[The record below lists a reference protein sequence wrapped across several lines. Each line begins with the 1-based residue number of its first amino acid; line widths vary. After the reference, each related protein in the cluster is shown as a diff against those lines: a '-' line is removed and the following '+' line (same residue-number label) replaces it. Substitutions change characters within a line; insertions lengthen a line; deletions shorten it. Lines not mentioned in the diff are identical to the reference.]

1 MRESWA
7 KLRAIFLRRRLDADL
22 REEMDAHFQM
32 ELDEHLERGL
42 SPGDALHVARRA
54 FGNDAR
60 IRESSREAWMFIRLE
75 TLWQDIRY
83 ALRVLRR
90 SRGFALTAMFVMTLG
105 IGATTAA
112 FTLLDYVLLRPLPF
126 VEPERLV
133 VLHQTNLADGGS
145 RELVSPPNLIDWRTM
160 SQSFGSMG
168 AYISAFLPVNLSGH
182 GTPQRLD
189 TTLADGE
196 LFRTLGVQPAAGRL
210 FTDEET
216 RVDGANVV
224 VLSHGLAM
232 SLFGT
237 PVDAIGRTLSLDNRA
252 HTVVGV
258 MPPGF
263 AFPRADTALWR
274 PLAVSSPGLQQS
286 RSNHVLFAAARL
298 NAGVSIEQARSEMD
312 LIAEQLQQAY
322 PKDNAKTGIAVVGLR
337 GLLSPESRTLVVAVF
352 AAALCLLLIA
362 CTNLANLLYAR
373 AMAREHEVQVRV
385 AVGAARGRVLCQLL
399 TENLMLAM
407 LGGVLGA
414 VLAVSASPLLT
425 RLVPI
430 GLPITGTPDIDLRV
444 LVFTII
450 VTLSTTIVFG
460 IGPAW
465 RLSRLADLGA
475 LRLRSTGGSQT
486 QRLRSAL
493 VLAEVTGTVILLV
506 GAGLLVKALWRVQA
520 IDPGYRTHGVLTLR
534 TALPMPKY
542 GDAAARRDFY
552 TRVLG
557 ETRKLPGVTSAAYA
571 SYQPM
576 EAFSGGFTVVV
587 PGLADDP
594 QTAPS
599 AVVHFVTPDFFS
611 TLGISV
617 QNGRTMTA
625 ADDAESQPVVMI
637 SGSLADAFWPGRD
650 PIGQRIT
657 AGRAGDRT
665 VVGVVEN
672 IAVRS
677 LEGAGRYGRHQIYFP
692 FDQLGRTNAYYAPKD
707 LLVHTSG
714 DPISLVPALRT
725 IVHDVDP
732 EQAISNVRLLQDI
745 VAYQTAPRRDQVLV
759 LSIFSAIAFL
769 LSMTG
774 IYGLLAFIVAI
785 RTRELG
791 VRVALGAARSDI
803 LGMFLRQG
811 LALGIGG
818 VVLAIPLAYAAA
830 RGLGALLFGVN
841 PGDPVIYGSSALLAM
856 LMTLAG
862 SLRPAIRASSINPA
876 LTIRGE

>member
-22 REEMDAHFQM
+22 CEEMDAHFQM
-32 ELDEHLERGL
+32 ELEEQLERGL
-42 SPGDALHVARRA
+42 SPRDALHVARRT

-75 TLWQDIRY
+75 TFWQDIRY

-90 SRGFALTAMFVMTLG
+90 SRGFALTAILVMTLG

-133 VLHQTNLADGGS
+133 VLHQTNLANGGS

-160 SQSFGSMG
+160 GKSFDSMG
-168 AYISAFLPVNLSGH
+168 AYLSAFLPVNLSGH

-189 TTLADGE
+189 STLADAE
-196 LFRTLGVQPAAGRL
+196 LFRTLRVQPAAGRL
-210 FTDEET
+210 FADEET
-216 RVDGANVV
+216 RVGGANVV
-224 VLSHGLAM
+224 VLSHGLAT

-237 PVDAIGRTLSLDNRA
+237 PVDAIGRTLSLDNQP

-258 MPPGF
+258 MPPDF
-263 AFPRADTALWR
+263 AFPRSQTALWR
-274 PLAVSSPGLQQS
+274 PLPVSSPALQAN
-286 RSNHVLFAAARL
+286 RSNHVLIGVARL
-298 NAGVSIEQARSEMD
+298 KAGVSIDQARSEMD
-312 LIAEQLQQAY
+312 VIGEQLQRAY
-322 PKDNAKTGIAVVGLR
+322 PKDNAKTGIAVIDLR
-337 GLLSPESRTLVVAVF
+337 GLLSPESRTLVGAVF

-373 AMAREHEVQVRV
+373 AMVREHEIQVRV
-385 AVGAARGRVLCQLL
+385 AVGAARGRVLRQLL
-399 TENLMLAM
+399 TENFVLAM
-407 LGGVLGA
+407 LGGTLGA
-414 VLAVSASPLLT
+414 MLAVSASPLLT
-425 RLVPI
+425 RLVPS
-430 GLPITGTPDIDLRV
+430 GLPLAGTPDMDLRI
-444 LVFTII
+444 LAFAII
-450 VTLSTTIVFG
+450 LTLSTTVVFG
-460 IGPAW
+460 VGPAW
-465 RLSRLADLGA
+465 RLSRLADLRA
-475 LRLRSTGGSQT
+475 LRLRSAGGPQT
-486 QRLRSAL
+486 QRLRTAL

-520 IDPGYRTHGVLTLR
+520 LDPGFRTQGLLSLR

-552 TRVLG
+552 ERVLS
-557 ETRKLPGVTSAAYA
+557 ETRKLPSVASTAYT

-576 EAFSGGFTVVV
+576 EPFSGGFSVVV
-587 PGLADDP
+587 PGLTDDP

-599 AVVHFVTPDFFS
+599 AVVHFVTPDFFA
-611 TLGISV
+611 TLGITV
-617 QNGRTMTA
+617 RRGRTVTA
-625 ADDAESQPVVMI
+625 ADDADSQAVAVI
-637 SGSLADAFWPGRD
+637 SESLADDLWPGRD
-650 PIGQRIT
+650 PVGHRVNVGP
-657 AGRAGDRT
+657 AGERT

-677 LEGAGRYGRHQIYFP
+677 LEGAGQYGRHQIYFP
-692 FDQLGRTNAYYAPKD
+692 FAQLGKTNAYYAPKD
-707 LLVHTSG
+707 LLVHTSS
-714 DPISLVPALRT
+714 DPASLVPAVRT
-725 IVHDVDP
+725 IIHEVDP

-745 VAYQTAPRRDQVLV
+745 VADQTAPRRDQLFVLG
-759 LSIFSAIAFL
+759 IFSAVAFL
-769 LSMTG
+769 LSITG
-774 IYGLLAFIVAI
+774 IYGLLAFIVAA
-785 RTRELG
+785 RTQELG

-830 RGLGALLFGVN
+830 RGLGALLFGVY
-841 PGDPVIYGSSALLAM
+841 PGDPIIYGSSALLAM